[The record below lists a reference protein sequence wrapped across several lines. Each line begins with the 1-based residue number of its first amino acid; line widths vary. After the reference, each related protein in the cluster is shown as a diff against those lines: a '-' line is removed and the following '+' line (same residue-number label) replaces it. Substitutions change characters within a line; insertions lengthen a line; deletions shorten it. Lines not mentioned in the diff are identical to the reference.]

1 MANPSSPSAPPAGF
15 APGAN
20 PLLNPAFQ
28 ENPYGLYAMLRQG
41 SPVFRPP
48 IPVDTGAGVFLL
60 TRHADVEAVLRDTEH
75 RFSVNRRQSDVFRLF
90 ADRIPA
96 AVLEG
101 PIGSRSMLIQD
112 PPEHTRLRGLVSRA
126 FTPRRVAELEPR
138 VAALVAGLLDDAF
151 ARGEVDWIHDVAEPL
166 PAVVIAELLGVPP
179 EDHRTFRRWS
189 SRLIDALPVFGE
201 TDASDE
207 VGSAVETIAGYLR
220 EQIARRRAEPRDD
233 LLSALV
239 AARDEQDALS
249 EEELVANAFLLLLA
263 GHETTTNLIGN
274 GLLALLRHPEQLD
287 WLRADPAGRVENA
300 VEELLRYDSPVQGTV
315 RVAVQDVEIGGQ
327 AIAKGALVVCAIGA
341 ANRDPAVHPD
351 PDRLDLARDPIRHLS
366 FGFGTHFC
374 LGASLA
380 RLEGRAVFRALAER
394 AASVERLDERLE
406 YRANPVLR
414 GLRSLRVR
422 LVEA

>member
-1 MANPSSPSAPPAGF
+1 MASPSGPTPGPVA
-15 APGAN
+15 GAN
-20 PLLNPAFQ
+20 PLLNPALQ
-28 ENPYGLYAMLRQG
+28 ENPYGLYAMLREG

-48 IPVDTGAGVFLL
+48 IPVETGAGVFLL
-60 TRHADVEAVLRDTEH
+60 TRHADVEAVLRDPEH
-75 RFSVNRRQSDVFRLF
+75 RFSVQRRESDVFRLF
-90 ADRIPA
+90 ADRLPVA
-96 AVLEG
+96 LLEG
-101 PIGSRSMLIQD
+101 PIGSRSMLLQD

-138 VAALVAGLLDDAF
+138 VEALVDELLTDAF

-166 PAVVIAELLGVPP
+166 PAVVIAELLGVPA
-179 EDHRTFRRWS
+179 EDHRTFRGWS
-189 SRLIDALPVFGE
+189 SRLIDALPAFGQE
-201 TDASDE
+201 GATEDVA
-207 VGSAVETIAGYLR
+207 ALVETLAGYLR
-220 EQIARRRAEPRDD
+220 EQIARRRDDPRDD
-233 LLSALV
+233 LLSALIE
-239 AARDEQDALS
+239 ARDAQDALS
-249 EEELVANAFLLLLA
+249 EEELVATALLLLLA

-287 WLRADPAGRVENA
+287 WLRADPAGRVANA
-300 VEELLRYDSPVQGTV
+300 VEELLRFDSPVQGTV
-315 RVAVQDVEIGGQ
+315 RVAMEDVEIGGQ
-327 AIAKGALVVCAIGA
+327 AIAKGALVVCGIGA

-394 AASVERLDERLE
+394 AASVEATSEKLE

-414 GLRSLRVR
+414 GLRSLPVR